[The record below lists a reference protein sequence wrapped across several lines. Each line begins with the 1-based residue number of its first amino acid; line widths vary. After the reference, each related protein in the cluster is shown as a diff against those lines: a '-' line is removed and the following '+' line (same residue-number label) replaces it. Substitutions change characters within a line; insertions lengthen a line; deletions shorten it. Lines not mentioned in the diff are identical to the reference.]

1 MSQNDVSNLSDTIIP
16 RSDQLNADSLLS
28 GALTIMVTG
37 VSRGNAEQPV
47 TIHYQDDNG
56 MPYKPCKSMRKV
68 LIFAWGDDGREWI
81 GKSMTLF
88 NNPEVKWGGVKVGGI
103 RISHMSHIQSD
114 IAISLAATKGKK
126 ETHVIKKLVAQ
137 NKQQQKPAPDQNADK
152 KTVDQHKA
160 DLKAEAAK
168 GMEAL
173 KAAWAKVPK
182 PIKTAIDPNG
192 CPDEYKTIAKKAD
205 EPPLVVEPEPE
216 PQPEPEPVS
225 ELNPPP
231 ADDFDF

>member
-1 MSQNDVSNLSDTIIP
+1 MSQSDISNLSDTIIP

-28 GALTIMVTG
+28 GDLTIMVTG

-126 ETHVIKKLVAQ
+126 ETHVIKKLVVQ
-137 NKQQQKPAPDQNADK
+137 NRQQQPAPEQS
-152 KTVDQHKA
+152 VDAKEINKHKA
-160 DLKAEAAK
+160 ELKAEAAK

-182 PIKTAIDPNG
+182 PIKTAIDSNG

-205 EPPLVVEPEPE
+205 EPPPVVEPEPE
-216 PQPEPEPVS
+216 PQPEQEPVS